1 MILRTVLFL
10 ISLLLAG
17 TAVWLGLN
25 VLFAD
30 GTDWVDYVRIALLG
44 LTTWWIAWGAMLGL
58 CGVFLPKPRLPPRHD
73 GPLVTRTAILLP
85 VYNEPPEKPFSHAA
99 AMMESLA
106 ATGQARHFELA
117 IVSDTTRPAVGAEEE
132 AWFARLRAE
141 FGHLMPV
148 YYRRRTENTGKK
160 AGNIADFIK
169 RFGGRYDHLI
179 ILDADSLMEGATLVE
194 MVRRMEAE
202 PRLGLLQTLPKVIRS
217 RSFFGRVLQFSAGF
231 FSPIF
236 TRGVAALQG
245 EEGPFWGHN
254 AITRT
259 VAFAE
264 SCGLPELP
272 GRPPF
277 GGHILSHDYV
287 EAALLARNGW
297 IVRVDPDLEGSFEE
311 APDNILDYAK
321 RDRRW
326 AQGNLQHSKLVGVP
340 GLRMWNRFVFVQ
352 GIMAY
357 LASSLWGL
365 FLIATIVAPV
375 FAPPYDFFP
384 EDQLGVPVFPISEE
398 TRALLL
404 LLLVL
409 GLLLGPKLMI
419 ALRSIIDG
427 RAKGFGG
434 AGAALLSVVIEILW
448 SSLIAPLMLA
458 FQTRSVLEVLTGA
471 DGGWP
476 AANREADAIPL
487 KDAWAASWWIVA
499 IGAGILAAAW
509 FFTNLFIWFLPVG
522 GPMLMAPL
530 LIAWSSS
537 GGEGQAARRL
547 RLFVTPEEKE
557 PTPAM
562 NAQTRIL
569 AAWRQPAPAAPTLAA
584 RV

>member
-1 MILRTVLFL
+1 MILRTVLFAA
-10 ISLLLAG
+10 SVLLAG
-17 TAVWLGLN
+17 TAVWLGVN

-58 CGVFLPKPRLPPRHD
+58 SGVFLPAPRLPPRSE

-106 ATGQARHFELA
+106 ATGHAAHFELA
-117 IVSDTTRPAVGAEEE
+117 IVSDTTRAAVGAEEE
-132 AWFARLRAE
+132 AWFERLRAGY
-141 FGHLMPV
+141 GHLMPV

-169 RFGGRYDHLI
+169 RFGGRYDHLV

-259 VAFAE
+259 TAFAE

-340 GLRMWNRFVFVQ
+340 GLRMWSRFVFVQ

-357 LASSLWGL
+357 LASSLWGI
-365 FLIATIVAPV
+365 FLIATILAPV

-384 EDQLGVPVFPISEE
+384 DDQLGVPVFPISEK

-419 ALRSIIDG
+419 TLRSMVDG
-427 RAKGFGG
+427 RARGFGG
-434 AGAALLSVVIEILW
+434 AGAAFLSVVIEILW

-487 KDAWAASWWIVA
+487 RDAWAASWWITA
-499 IGAGILAAAW
+499 TGFAILAAAW
-509 FFTNLFIWFLPVG
+509 FFTSLFIWFLPVG
-522 GPMLMAPL
+522 GPMLIAPL
-530 LIAWSSS
+530 LIAWSSAA
-537 GGEGQAARRL
+537 GEGQAARRL
-547 RLFVTPEEKE
+547 RLFVTPEEMA

-562 NAQTRIL
+562 QAQTRIL
-569 AAWRQPAPAAPTLAA
+569 AAWRARESAPARPAA
-584 RV
+584 